1 MADPVYVRIERPEGY
16 EDVCSEL
23 VIEDAIPS
31 TAFHIADA
39 TAEVARLREALK
51 EIDQKFLSDDN
62 WTDAVATV
70 KYLSGDGGTFADG
83 PPEPPPESPAPSPAR
98 DGFDPICPR
107 CRRPLSDH
115 YPDHNNDPVCGDFP
129 ADASPARDEVK

>member
-39 TAEVARLREALK
+39 TAEVARLRKALK
-51 EIDQKFLSDDN
+51 EIDQKTGHFGE
-62 WTDAVATV
+62 A
-70 KYLSGDGGTFADG
+70 
-83 PPEPPPESPAPSPAR
+83 PPPPEWMPMLSLIAWVGRTAR
-98 DGFDPICPR
+98 AALAGQE
-107 CRRPLSDH
+107 
-115 YPDHNNDPVCGDFP
+115 V
-129 ADASPARDEVK
+129 ARG

>member
-39 TAEVARLREALK
+39 TAEVARLREALRLFVAACDTAPPVDLIRRLGAAC
-51 EIDQKFLSDDN
+51 EI
-62 WTDAVATV
+62 
-70 KYLSGDGGTFADG
+70 
-83 PPEPPPESPAPSPAR
+83 AR
-98 DGFDPICPR
+98 AA
-107 CRRPLSDH
+107 L
-115 YPDHNNDPVCGDFP
+115 
-129 ADASPARDEVK
+129 AEVGK